1 MLVTLFGV
9 VSCLF
14 GTVSIWHGVFVC
26 VMLTKAY
33 QTTSSNHSA
42 KALGG
47 NLPIDQLAKK
57 PVKQPKSAPSFA
69 QILAVIFTFAP

>member
-9 VSCLF
+9 VSCFFARCLF
-14 GTVSIWHGVFVC
+14 GMVSLFVL
-26 VMLTKAY
+26 MLTKAC
-33 QTTSSNHSA
+33 QITPSNHPA
-42 KALGG
+42 KALGW